1 MKYMKPVIIMKG
13 CRFHVNSSSSL
24 VSPCQRNGV
33 GYCSDWVHLNQS
45 EFRNFL
51 CQPIRR
57 EYLPHDS
64 DPDQQE
70 RQWTMQQNLCNY
82 EQKTKTTFSSQRHF
96 FIIRLSH
103 PTINICVKHIQ
114 WKSLQLFVIYGFW
127 LSAPRVSCFSRKLP
141 KHLFFVIN
149 YHGSHSL

>member
-1 MKYMKPVIIMKG
+1 MEDSIVLFTFLFTFKSFPTMKYMKPVIIMKG

-33 GYCSDWVHLNQS
+33 GYCSDGVHLNQS
-45 EFRNFL
+45 EIRIVL
-51 CQPIRR
+51 WQPIRR

-82 EQKTKTTFSSQRHF
+82 EQKSKTTFSSQRHF

-103 PTINICVKHIQ
+103 PTINIGVKHIQ
-114 WKSLQLFVIYGFW
+114 GIIWHKGDKKKFWFFFW
-127 LSAPRVSCFSRKLP
+127 LTSSV
-141 KHLFFVIN
+141 
-149 YHGSHSL
+149 